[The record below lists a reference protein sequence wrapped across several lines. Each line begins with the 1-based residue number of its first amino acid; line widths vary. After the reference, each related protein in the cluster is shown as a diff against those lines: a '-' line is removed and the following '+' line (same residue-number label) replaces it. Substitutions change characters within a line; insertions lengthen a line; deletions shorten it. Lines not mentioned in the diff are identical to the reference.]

1 MCPSRHSSKRRTLY
15 PPRGDGP
22 ATQTPLGVTPQR
34 WPRFQLLSG
43 KARPYATSH
52 PGCVQEPLKADEVI
66 GVCYDTMCGL
76 LLGRRTATSG
86 HGMLSQWTPLTIQ
99 LTRARVLQHVAQAG
113 GGFRLKP
120 QWLLCL
126 SPFSLACL
134 LACTACGPE
143 GGSP

>member
-1 MCPSRHSSKRRTLY
+1 
-15 PPRGDGP
+15 
-22 ATQTPLGVTPQR
+22 
-34 WPRFQLLSG
+34 
-43 KARPYATSH
+43 
-52 PGCVQEPLKADEVI
+52 
-66 GVCYDTMCGL
+66 MCGL

-134 LACTACGPE
+134 LACLHGVWARGRLPLAQGKRYAGCPSLGFCLFSLSLSHSLSLFFRE
-143 GGSP
+143 GDGRGGDISLSLPLSPSPHISI